1 VKKIIE
7 INYFLRIL
15 LGILANPDTDN
26 SIKGMYALT
35 VQILEK

>member
-1 VKKIIE
+1 MKKIIK

-26 SIKGMYALT
+26 SIKGMFVL
-35 VQILEK
+35 K